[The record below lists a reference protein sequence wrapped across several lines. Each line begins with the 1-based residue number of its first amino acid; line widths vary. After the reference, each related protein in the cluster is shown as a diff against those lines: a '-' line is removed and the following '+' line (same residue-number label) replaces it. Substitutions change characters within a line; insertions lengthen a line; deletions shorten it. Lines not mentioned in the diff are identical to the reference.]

1 MTEFELNLRLKQ
13 EMESL
18 APNRLEEL
26 LAAAACTGSLPQPRP
41 PCW

>member
-26 LAAAACTGSLPQPRP
+26 LAACGEQNQIGRAHV
-41 PCW
+41 